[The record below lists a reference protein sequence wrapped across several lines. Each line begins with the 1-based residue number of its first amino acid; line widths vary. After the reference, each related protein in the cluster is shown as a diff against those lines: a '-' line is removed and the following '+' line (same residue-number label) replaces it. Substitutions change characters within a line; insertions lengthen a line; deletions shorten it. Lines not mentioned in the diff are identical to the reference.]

1 MDIIAQN
8 AGFFRSIPVHSQ
20 MMRAERHFFRSISVH
35 FLVSEEQT
43 TTFPEHIRS
52 FCGYSQTKKSHDSS
66 FFRNISVHL
75 CRFSVIFC
83 TVIIKKSSAKMAGT
97 VKDMSLIKQV
107 LQLKQLGESNRGI
120 SRKLPIDK
128 ETVNRYVKTMTVN
141 GWNIDDLLKKDD
153 PELERMFHAGSPAY
167 SDSRMTNF
175 LNKLPYFREQLTN
188 PKNHMTRQLLYEEYI
203 KDSPNG
209 YGKSQFYF
217 HLKQN
222 LVAQKDCT
230 AMLSETYNPGEKL
243 MVDFAGDKLSYV
255 DIETGEI
262 VKVEVF
268 VACMPYSDYTYV
280 ICVPSQK
287 TEDFLFAIRMCLEHL
302 GGVPPILTP
311 DNLKSAVISNDRHE
325 PKLNKALEDMGNYYH
340 FVVLP
345 CDPKEPTQKALV
357 EDGVRNTYNRIYA
370 KLRKRTFY
378 SLLELNHAVWEQMEL
393 YNRTRMQKR
402 PYSREERF
410 HAMEKNRLK
419 PLPKDIYEMKY
430 YANLQVQTNS
440 FVELRHDKITHF
452 YSAPYVHVG
461 KKALVIFT
469 RSIVNIYIDG
479 IQVASHARKHEYGY
493 TYVKEHL
500 ASNCRAIMERSASYY
515 MSWAAHISPDCK
527 DYITEVFNPLRTNQP
542 EEVYY
547 KLCAAIMSLS
557 RKYELEVLNLTCR
570 QCMECKVFSYS
581 KFEAILKR
589 NSLKASADEPA
600 FCFDAPIPTNH
611 ANMRGS
617 DYFK

>member
-1 MDIIAQN
+1 
-8 AGFFRSIPVHSQ
+8 
-20 MMRAERHFFRSISVH
+20 
-35 FLVSEEQT
+35 
-43 TTFPEHIRS
+43 
-52 FCGYSQTKKSHDSS
+52 
-66 FFRNISVHL
+66 
-75 CRFSVIFC
+75 
-83 TVIIKKSSAKMAGT
+83 MAGT

-107 LQLKQLGESNRGI
+107 LQLKQLGESNRGV

-128 ETVNRYVKTMTVN
+128 ETVNSYVRTLNVN
-141 GWNIDDLLKKDD
+141 EWKIEDLLAKED

-167 SDSRMTNF
+167 SDPRMTDF
-175 LNKLPYFREQLTN
+175 LAKLPYFREQLSN
-188 PKNHMTRQLLYEEYI
+188 PKLHVTRQLLYEEYI
-203 KDSPNG
+203 KSFPGG

-230 AMLSETYNPGEKL
+230 AVLTETYNPGEKL

-255 DIETGEI
+255 DVETGEI
-262 VKVEVF
+262 IKVEVF

-287 TEDFLFAIRMCLEHL
+287 TEDFLYAIRMCLEHL

-325 PKLNKALEDMGNYYH
+325 PKLNKALEDMGNHYH

-370 KLRKRTFY
+370 KLRGRTFY
-378 SLLELNHAVWEQMEL
+378 SLIELNHAVWELVGL

-410 HAMEKNRLK
+410 YAMEKDKLK
-419 PLPKDIYEMKY
+419 SLPDDIYEMKY
-430 YANLQVQTNS
+430 YANLQVQSNC
-440 FVELRHDKITHF
+440 FIELRHDKVTHF
-452 YSAPYVHVG
+452 YSVPYIHVG

-469 RSIVNIYIDG
+469 RSMVSIYVNG
-479 IQVASHARKHEYGY
+479 IPVASHTRKHGYGH
-493 TYVKEHL
+493 TYINEHL

-515 MSWAAHISPDCK
+515 VSWAAHISPDCK
-527 DYITEVFNPLRTNQP
+527 EYITEVFNPQRTNQP

-547 KLCAAIMSLS
+547 KLCASIMSLS
-557 RKYELEVLNLTCR
+557 RKYELEIVNKTCR
-570 QCMECKVFSYS
+570 QCLECRVFSYR
-581 KFEAILKR
+581 KFETILKH
-589 NSLKASADEPA
+589 NSLEASADEPV
-600 FCFDAPIPTNH
+600 FSYDAPVPTNH

-617 DYFK
+617 SYFE